1 MEDLDEE
8 APGLA
13 GPLSLPPVAN
23 DERRPPSK
31 DKAAPKEDEMDP
43 IMQMRLKQLSEYEKL
58 CLELR
63 LRHNSAVRKALTW
76 EEQEE
81 VEVVET
87 KLKEEVS
94 GRTPTPTRQITK
106 EKVCQCGNTFVADA
120 DFCRKCGRRRGLE
133 RSNTLV
139 VERPPTTCSC
149 GHVFM
154 TDAIFCR
161 KCGSRRPELNRDE
174 DETGS
179 GDGRQ
184 ETRSVHE
191 YNFSRLYLGDRQVQP
206 LASAL
211 ALDRQMVALFLPGIG
226 MKDLGMISLCEQLK
240 RSPALEC
247 IDVSQN
253 RFSIGGAEACLRL
266 VTGAQRLVLLKSDD
280 TCLEEEFC
288 NTRGLP
294 AKYAAVR
301 KDIQEVLM
309 DRALSL

>member
-1 MEDLDEE
+1 
-8 APGLA
+8 
-13 GPLSLPPVAN
+13 
-23 DERRPPSK
+23 
-31 DKAAPKEDEMDP
+31 MDP
-43 IMQMRLKQLSEYEKL
+43 IMQMRLKQWSEYEKL

-63 LRHNSAVRKALTW
+63 LRHNSAVRKALYPR

-81 VEVVET
+81 VEAVET
-87 KLKEEVS
+87 KVS
-94 GRTPTPTRQITK
+94 RRPTTPTRQLTK
-106 EKVCQCGNTFVADA
+106 ERVCPCGNTFVEDA
-120 DFCRKCGRRRGLE
+120 VFCRKCGRSRGFE
-133 RSNTLV
+133 RTNTL
-139 VERPPTTCSC
+139 VERPPSTCSC

-174 DETGS
+174 DEIGS
-179 GDGRQ
+179 GDGR
-184 ETRSVHE
+184 ETNSVHE

-211 ALDRQMVALFLPGIG
+211 ALDSQMVALFLPGIG
-226 MKDLGMISLCEQLK
+226 MKDLGMISLCDQLK

-253 RFSIGGAEACLRL
+253 RFSIGGAAACLRL